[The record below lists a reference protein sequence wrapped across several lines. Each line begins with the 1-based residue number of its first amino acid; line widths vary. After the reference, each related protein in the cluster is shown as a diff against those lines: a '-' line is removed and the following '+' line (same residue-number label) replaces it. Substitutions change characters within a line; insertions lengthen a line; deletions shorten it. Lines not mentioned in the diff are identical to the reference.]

1 MTDLF
6 QFEYLRMW
14 ILAVKIIGR
23 SLSELVFYLFSLLNF
38 SAMHY
43 ITTKTLIRIKVLL
56 LAGAL
61 VIVGLVLFNI
71 FSGDFE
77 PGLIGR
83 KGSKASKG
91 QEEFK
96 TSDELLHARLWQL
109 QDMDQKFA
117 SLMTTQYDQ
126 EALVKTNASI
136 QYTEESFRKSIDSI
150 ARIGVA
156 YDEQSGSNDFQN
168 MTTFF
173 KKILENRRFIAFTR
187 MGILASGEGSASEKQ
202 TILKLQN
209 QLYEKDR
216 MIASDA
222 DNKLVENLQSQL
234 TEKDK
239 VISGLQ
245 TQVQKEQ
252 ADKQTYTQTTQK
264 LQSDLAEK
272 DKMIASLGNKTG
284 PDQKAVLT
292 LKNELTTKNKQISD
306 LQAQSQ
312 SAKQSYTQ
320 TIEKLQNE
328 LSEKNRVIAST
339 SNKKVPADQKAL
351 TGLQNEI
358 NTKNRQ
364 VSDLQGQLQKEISE
378 KKTYSQTIQKYE
390 SDIAAK
396 NKMIDALSNI
406 NIPTDYKAVARLH
419 KEITS
424 KDKHISSLL
433 NQLNDKDRATANA
446 SNSKLPADQKGL
458 AALQNEISAKN
469 KQINTLQAEVR
480 KEAAEKQNYSQTI
493 QSLQLELIEKNKIIA
508 GAGDRKVPSDQ
519 KALVTLQNEIA
530 EKDRRIKRLEEQ
542 LSTGFVARQASN
554 TNVRDME
561 TSTNLRLAYNN
572 TMAQLGL
579 LQKKYNSLKA
589 EMDQLKNQR

>member
-1 MTDLF
+1 
-6 QFEYLRMW
+6 
-14 ILAVKIIGR
+14 
-23 SLSELVFYLFSLLNF
+23 
-38 SAMHY
+38 MHY

-56 LAGAL
+56 LTGTL
-61 VIVGLVLFNI
+61 VIVGIVLFYV
-71 FSGDFE
+71 FSGDLE
-77 PGLIGR
+77 PGLIG
-83 KGSKASKG
+83 KGSKSSKG

-117 SLMTTQYDQ
+117 SLMTTHYDQ
-126 EALVKTNASI
+126 EALVKANASI
-136 QYTEESFRKSIDSI
+136 QYAEESFRTSIDSI
-150 ARIGVA
+150 ARIGAA
-156 YDEQSGSNDFQN
+156 YDERSGSNDFQN

-209 QLYEKDR
+209 ELYEKDK
-216 MIASDA
+216 MIASGA
-222 DNKLVENLQSQL
+222 NNKLVENLQGQL

-239 VISGLQ
+239 IISGLQ
-245 TQVQKEQ
+245 AQVQKEQ
-252 ADKQTYTQTTQK
+252 ADKQTYTLTTQK
-264 LQSDLAEK
+264 LQSELAEK

-284 PDQKAVLT
+284 PDQKAVVS
-292 LKNELTTKNKQISD
+292 LKNELATKNKQISD
-306 LQAQSQ
+306 LQVQSE
-312 SAKQSYTQ
+312 SAKRTYTQ

-351 TGLQNEI
+351 TLQNEI
-358 NTKNRQ
+358 NTKNKQ
-364 VSDLQGQLQKEISE
+364 VTDLQVQLQKEISNR
-378 KKTYSQTIQKYE
+378 KMYSQTTQKYE
-390 SDIAAK
+390 SDLAEK

-406 NIPTDYKAVARLH
+406 KIPTDDKAVARLQ

-424 KDKHISSLL
+424 KDKQISSLQNEL
-433 NQLNDKDRATANA
+433 NEKDKAIAAA
-446 SNSKLPADQKGL
+446 SNTKVAADQKGL
-458 AALQNEISAKN
+458 ATLQNELSAKN
-469 KQINTLQAEVR
+469 KQISTLQAEVR
-480 KEAAEKQNYSQTI
+480 KEATEKQNYSQTI
-493 QSLQLELIEKNKIIA
+493 QTLQLELIEKNKIIA
-508 GAGDRKVPSDQ
+508 GAGNRKVPNDQ

-542 LSTGFVARQASN
+542 LSSGSIATQTSN